1 MSLTA
6 FHKLS
11 ETSKISP
18 FFTDALLLSGKDAAF
33 LINPFTSPFC
43 FLILYIC
50 VAISTAALAAS
61 APGINEAANLP
72 ADFAIPPS
80 QPFPCWSKFASLNS
94 MYSLNVFMYH
104 PIEMK
109 GISPYLVINL
119 SSQSFFS

>member
-1 MSLTA
+1 M
-6 FHKLS
+6 S

-33 LINPFTSPFC
+33 LINSFTFPFF
-43 FLILYIC
+43 FLTLYIC
-50 VAISTAALAAS
+50 VAMSTAALAAS

-72 ADFAIPPS
+72 ADAASPPS
-80 QPFPCWSKFASLNS
+80 QPFPCWSKFVFVSLNS
-94 MYSLNVFMYH
+94 TYSLNVFIYY

-109 GISPYLVINL
+109 GMSPYLVINL